1 MTFLQK
7 SYGEYNKVKKLVLV
21 TTYYEGSDDNE
32 ELETVPIV
40 SQNNNYCNV
49 VSNSNND
56 SDDENQENFFDQD
69 ISKEVKVTRKF
80 TINVK
85 VVGAV
90 KKLQALYRYDAN
102 KIIKQATEEKG
113 TIENLDFLINLSMVS
128 NNVKPKLDEPQ
139 MSN

>member
-1 MTFLQK
+1 M
-7 SYGEYNKVKKLVLV
+7 
-21 TTYYEGSDDNE
+21 
-32 ELETVPIV
+32 
-40 SQNNNYCNV
+40 
-49 VSNSNND
+49 
-56 SDDENQENFFDQD
+56 
-69 ISKEVKVTRKF
+69 
-80 TINVK
+80 K